1 MDSHTIS
8 KRWRCFN
15 ATFLE
20 ISFAAVIGA
29 TWYHFG
35 GEDAAMALVFFLI
48 ILGML
53 FMKPIRYQ
61 DPKKREEFMQKIR
74 DSRERKIALEN
85 ERMEELKRL
94 KQSTR
99 EQEERLKKDFEKRI
113 NKR

>member
-1 MDSHTIS
+1 MQLFW
-8 KRWRCFN
+8 K
-15 ATFLE
+15 FL
-20 ISFAAVIGA
+20 FAAVIGA

-48 ILGML
+48 VLGML

>member
-1 MDSHTIS
+1 MQ
-8 KRWRCFN
+8 
-15 ATFLE
+15 AFLK
-20 ISFAAVIGA
+20 ILLAAIIGA

-35 GEDAAMALVFFLI
+35 GEDAAMALVFFFVI
-48 ILGML
+48 VGVL

-61 DPKKREEFMQKIR
+61 DPKRREEYIQKIR

-85 ERMEELKRL
+85 ERLEELKRL
-94 KQSTR
+94 KKTER